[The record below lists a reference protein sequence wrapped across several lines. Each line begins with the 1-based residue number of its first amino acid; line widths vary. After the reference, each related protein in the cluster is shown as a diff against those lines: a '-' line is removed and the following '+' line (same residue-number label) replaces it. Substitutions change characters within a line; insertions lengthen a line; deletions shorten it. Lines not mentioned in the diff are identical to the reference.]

1 MRHFTYFHCYAEE
14 LWEGYERNGIL
25 GEHFGIR
32 CPQTISLPS
41 ERLFNS
47 ILKKGGRLYNY
58 IKEHRC
64 PLYIDRLQGGGYF
77 FEYDYDKALIEEYRD
92 LLGKDF
98 LGFQFHEWLSNYKH
112 DTGAKLGTLPA
123 EKWTEENILDQLKR
137 DVEFGWEKCV
147 NERGI
152 SAELM
157 ALVVKGWCRV
167 LENGLDLGNDDGYY
181 HRKQFLVVA
190 RHYGWPLEES
200 ED

>member
-1 MRHFTYFHCYAEE
+1 MRHFTYFHCYTEE
-14 LWEGYERNGIL
+14 LWEGYKRNGML

-123 EKWTEENILDQLKR
+123 EKWTEENIRTRSQ
-137 DVEFGWEKCV
+137 
-147 NERGI
+147 
-152 SAELM
+152 EL
-157 ALVVKGWCRV
+157 A
-167 LENGLDLGNDDGYY
+167 D
-181 HRKQFLVVA
+181 A
-190 RHYGWPLEES
+190 IS
-200 ED
+200 EDMKKDCLRWQDRSHSQWVQQVAALQNMAAERQRYVTEHIQAYFHLSDAQMRSYGFLP